1 MVSRSNLN
9 LNFVV
14 YAIMKQMAKTK
25 DEKKKVKKT
34 DTKSAKKAVKKPV
47 KKSVTKKVKPVIP
60 VLNKKILRWKAPDY
74 YTFERSPYWSL
85 MVGIVSMVL
94 SLILIYTG
102 NFFPVIVII
111 LAVIVTF
118 QLSHEKPKTQE
129 FAVDEAGILSRD
141 TYIPFY
147 ELKSFWVA
155 KHGTKSII
163 YLEPVGR
170 LKSPVAIPLGSQ
182 NEFEIKTYLLR
193 YLPEKMEYGE
203 MMSEKLIRIFRL

>member
-1 MVSRSNLN
+1 
-9 LNFVV
+9 
-14 YAIMKQMAKTK
+14 MAK
-25 DEKKKVKKT
+25 EKEKEKAAKSAQKKELSKKPTKKT
-34 DTKSAKKAVKKPV
+34 RDANAVRGKAEKPV
-47 KKSVTKKVKPVIP
+47 KKKTQKPVVP
-60 VLNKKILRWKAPDY
+60 VFSKKILRWKAPDY

-85 MVGIVSMVL
+85 IVGIVSMVL

-155 KHGTKSII
+155 KHGTKAIL
-163 YLEPVGR
+163 YLEPVGQ

-203 MMSEKLIRIFRL
+203 MLSEKLIRIFRL

>member
-1 MVSRSNLN
+1 M
-9 LNFVV
+9 
-14 YAIMKQMAKTK
+14 AEKPKKQ
-25 DEKKKVKKT
+25 EVK
-34 DTKSAKKAVKKPV
+34 SPKKAVRKPV
-47 KKSVTKKVKPVIP
+47 KTVKKKTKPVIP
-60 VLNKKILRWKAPDY
+60 VFSKKILRWKAPDY

-85 MVGIVSMVL
+85 IVGIVSMVL

-155 KHGTKSII
+155 KHGTKAIL

-203 MMSEKLIRIFRL
+203 MLSEKLIRIFRL

>member
-1 MVSRSNLN
+1 MLVCD
-9 LNFVV
+9 
-14 YAIMKQMAKTK
+14 IIGQMAKVPHSTK
-25 DEKKKVKKT
+25 VSRGKKDKTTPKKIKPT
-34 DTKSAKKAVKKPV
+34 NSTVKKPV
-47 KKSVTKKVKPVIP
+47 KKTTAKKPKPVIP
-60 VLNKKILRWKAPDY
+60 IFSKKILRWKAPDY

-155 KHGTKSII
+155 KHGTKSIL

-203 MMSEKLIRIFRL
+203 MLSEKLIRIFRL